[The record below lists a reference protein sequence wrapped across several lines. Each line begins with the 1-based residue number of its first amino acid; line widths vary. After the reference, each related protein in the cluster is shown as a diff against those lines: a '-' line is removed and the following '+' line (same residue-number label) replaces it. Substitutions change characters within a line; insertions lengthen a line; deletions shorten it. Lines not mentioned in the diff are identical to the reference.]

1 MLTITNFDHRVNVI
15 QWLKTEGL
23 AHYEREDQIDWDI
36 VSDEDIEG
44 MLVDM
49 FCFADCGEHLDSA
62 IFNEI
67 CTATLSETLL
77 KLAFRGTLQDSTEAQ
92 AMLHD
97 AMFDTLKA
105 YAQSCID
112 LHYNGKLPL

>member
-1 MLTITNFDHRVNVI
+1 MIKITNFKHRVKVI
-15 QWLKTEGL
+15 DWIKTEGI
-23 AHYEREDQIDWDI
+23 AHFEREDHIDWDI
-36 VSDEDIEG
+36 VSEEDIEG

-62 IFNEI
+62 IFNEV
-67 CTATLSETLL
+67 CTATLSEVLL

-97 AMFDTLKA
+97 AMFSTLKEH
-105 YAQSCID
+105 AQVCID
-112 LHYNGKLPL
+112 LYQSGRL

>member
-1 MLTITNFDHRVNVI
+1 MIKITNFEHRVNVI
-15 QWLKTEGL
+15 DWIKTEGI
-23 AHYEREDQIDWDI
+23 AHYEREDHIDWDI
-36 VSDEDIEG
+36 VSEEDIEG

-62 IFNEI
+62 IFNEV

-97 AMFDTLKA
+97 AMFSALKE
-105 YAQSCID
+105 YAQACID
-112 LHYNGKLPL
+112 LYQNGRL

>member
-23 AHYEREDQIDWDI
+23 AHYEREYHIDWDI

-67 CTATLSETLL
+67 CTATISETLL

>member
-1 MLTITNFDHRVNVI
+1 MIIINNFNHRVNVI
-15 QWLKTEGL
+15 QWLKSEGL
-23 AHYEREDQIDWDI
+23 AHYEREDFIDWDI
-36 VSDEDIEG
+36 VSEEDIQG

-62 IFNEI
+62 IFNEM

-97 AMFDTLKA
+97 AMFSTLKS
-105 YAQSCID
+105 YCESCIER
-112 LHYNGKLPL
+112 HFKGILPL

>member
-23 AHYEREDQIDWDI
+23 AHYEREDHIDLDI